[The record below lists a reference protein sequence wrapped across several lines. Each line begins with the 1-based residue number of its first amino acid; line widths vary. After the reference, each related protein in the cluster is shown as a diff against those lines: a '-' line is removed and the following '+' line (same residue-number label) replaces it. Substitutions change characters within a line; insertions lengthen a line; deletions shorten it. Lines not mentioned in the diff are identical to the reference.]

1 MGIRLRP
8 ARLKLGGMWNTMKL
22 VIVGGVAGGASAAAR
37 ARRLDE
43 NAEIVLFERG
53 EYVSF
58 ANCGMPYHIGGEIK
72 ERDDLLV
79 ATPQRLK
86 DRYNIDVRLRSEV
99 TAVDVR
105 SKAIEVTDLQ
115 NGRNY
120 RESYDKLILSPGAKP
135 VVPPIPGVDLPGVFT
150 LRDMLDMDRIIR
162 HLDENG
168 VKEAVVVGG
177 GYIGVEMAEN
187 LSRKGIGVSIFELAE
202 QILLPFDYEMAAIV
216 ENHLRE
222 NGIDIMLGDAV
233 AAVEQAD
240 KRLRVKT
247 KNGMEKTTDLI
258 ILCIGVRPET
268 DLARKAGLAIGSKGG
283 IRVDEHLRTSEPDVF
298 AVGDAV
304 EVKEI
309 VTGKPM
315 VIPLAG
321 PANKQG
327 RIAADNVF
335 GRPSVFK
342 GSQGTSILKAF
353 ELTAGCTG
361 ANEKMLKAAGI
372 PHLVSHTHANSHAK
386 YYPGATRTSV
396 KLMFDPEG
404 GNVLGAQVVGRELV
418 DKTVDVLAV
427 AVRAGLTVFDL
438 EELEHAYAP
447 PFSNAR
453 DAVNIAGFVASN
465 ILRGDF
471 EEASWRDIGAFDPE
485 THVFIDVRGKDEI
498 EETFLLDGAIHIPI
512 DDLRKRL
519 GELDKSKVYVPYC
532 AWGLRGYVACRMLL
546 QHGFQCL
553 NLGGGYETFQPP
565 MKAAGKV

>member
-1 MGIRLRP
+1 
-8 ARLKLGGMWNTMKL
+8 MKL
-22 VIVGGVAGGASAAAR
+22 VIIGGVAGGASAAAR

-43 NAEIVLFERG
+43 NAGIVLFERG

-105 SKAIEVTDLQ
+105 SKTIEVTDLQ

-283 IRVDEHLRTSEPDVF
+283 IRVDEHLRTSDPDVF

-396 KLMFDPEG
+396 KLMFDPEEG
-404 GNVLGAQVVGRELV
+404 KVLGAQVVGRELV

-498 EETFLLDGAIHIPI
+498 DETFLLDGAIHIPI

>member
-1 MGIRLRP
+1 
-8 ARLKLGGMWNTMKL
+8 MKL

-43 NAEIVLFERG
+43 KIEIVLFERG

-58 ANCGMPYHIGGEIK
+58 ANCGMPYHIGGEIR

-105 SKAIEVTDLQ
+105 NKTIEVTDLQ
-115 NGRNY
+115 DGNTY
-120 RESYDKLILSPGAKP
+120 EESYDKLILSPGAKP
-135 VVPPIPGVDLPGVFT
+135 VVPPIPGIDLPGVFT

-187 LSRKGIGVSIFELAE
+187 LSRKGIGVSLVELAE
-202 QILLPFDYEMAAIV
+202 QILLPFDYEMAAVV

-222 NGIDIMLGDAV
+222 NGIDIILGDAV
-233 AAVEQAD
+233 TAIEKAD
-240 KRLRVKT
+240 GRMRVKT
-247 KNGMEKTTDLI
+247 KTGREKAADLI

-268 DLARKAGLAIGSKGG
+268 DLAEKAGLVIGSKNG
-283 IRVDEHLRTSEPDVF
+283 IRVDEHMRTSDPDVF
-298 AVGDAV
+298 AVGDAI
-304 EVKEI
+304 EVKEL

-327 RIAADNVF
+327 RIAADNAL

-361 ANEKMLKAAGI
+361 ANEKVLKAEGI
-372 PHLVSHTHANSHAK
+372 PHMVSHTHAYSHAK

-396 KLMFDPEG
+396 KLMFDPDEG
-404 GNVLGAQVVGRELV
+404 KVLGAQVVGRELV
-418 DKTVDVLAV
+418 DKTVDVFAV
-427 AVRAGLTVFDL
+427 AVRVGLTVFDL

-471 EEASWRDIGAFDPE
+471 EEASWSDIGTLDPE
-485 THVFIDVRGKDEI
+485 THVYIDVRRKDEV
-498 EETFLLDGAIHIPI
+498 EETYLLDGAIHIPI

-553 NLGGGYETFQPP
+553 NLSGGYETFHPP
-565 MKAAGKV
+565 LKAAEKA

>member
-105 SKAIEVTDLQ
+105 SKTIEVTDLQ

-120 RESYDKLILSPGAKP
+120 QESYDKLILSPGAKP